1 MVYSG
6 GKKIKQ
12 MTMTFLFT
20 TRLKIISMASLFII
34 IISLVL
40 VGYEL
45 GWHSAISAYEKEK
58 NSVTVNPNK
67 ADSNR
72 DNMSRESKI

>member
-1 MVYSG
+1 
-6 GKKIKQ
+6 
-12 MTMTFLFT
+12 MTMTVLFT
-20 TRLKIISMASLFII
+20 TRLKIISIASLLII

-45 GWHSAISAYEKEK
+45 GWRSAISAYEKEK

>member
-1 MVYSG
+1 MVYSDR
-6 GKKIKQ
+6 KKIKL
-12 MTMTFLFT
+12 MTMTVLFT
-20 TRLKIISMASLFII
+20 TRLKIISIASLLII

-72 DNMSRESKI
+72 NNLSQESKI

>member
-1 MVYSG
+1 
-6 GKKIKQ
+6 
-12 MTMTFLFT
+12 MTMTVLFT
-20 TRLKIISMASLFII
+20 TRLKIISIASLLII

-45 GWHSAISAYEKEK
+45 GWRSAISAYEKEK
-58 NSVTVNPNK
+58 NSVTVNPNN

>member
-1 MVYSG
+1 
-6 GKKIKQ
+6 
-12 MTMTFLFT
+12 MTMTVLFT
-20 TRLKIISMASLFII
+20 TRLKIISIASLLII

-72 DNMSRESKI
+72 NNLSQESKI

>member
-1 MVYSG
+1 MVYSDR
-6 GKKIKQ
+6 KKIKL
-12 MTMTFLFT
+12 MTMTVLFT
-20 TRLKIISMASLFII
+20 TRLKIISIASLLII

-45 GWHSAISAYEKEK
+45 GWRSAISAYEKEK

-72 DNMSRESKI
+72 NNLSQESKI

>member
-1 MVYSG
+1 
-6 GKKIKQ
+6 
-12 MTMTFLFT
+12 MTMTVLFT
-20 TRLKIISMASLFII
+20 TRLKIISIASLLII

-45 GWHSAISAYEKEK
+45 GWRSAISAYEKEK

-72 DNMSRESKI
+72 NNLSQESKI

>member
-1 MVYSG
+1 MVYSDR
-6 GKKIKQ
+6 KKIKL
-12 MTMTFLFT
+12 MTMTVLFT
-20 TRLKIISMASLFII
+20 TRLKIISIASLLII

-45 GWHSAISAYEKEK
+45 GWRSAISAYEKEK

-72 DNMSRESKI
+72 DNMSQESKI

>member
-1 MVYSG
+1 MVYSDR
-6 GKKIKQ
+6 KKIKL
-12 MTMTFLFT
+12 MTMTVLFT
-20 TRLKIISMASLFII
+20 TRLKIISIASLLII

-45 GWHSAISAYEKEK
+45 GWRSAISAYEKEK

-72 DNMSRESKI
+72 DHMSRESKI